1 MNKTKRGLQLGAAI
15 TSIVLSSILAIVA
28 LYLICALK
36 EVRDAFAGD
45 PEFSGVMY
53 ASTMLTYVLILFGC
67 YVLILFGCI
76 ANIVVSA
83 LICRKP
89 INTTHKG
96 LCITSLVL
104 NAALALFYIIG
115 ASLWCVLPLI
125 IVGLFIAELCLNS
138 KVPAATANLD
148 ASNATVVNTETT
160 ETIKTEINNE

>member
-15 TSIVLSSILAIVA
+15 ASIVLSSILAIVA

-45 PEFSGVMY
+45 PELGVMY
-53 ASTMLTYVLILFGC
+53 ASTMLT

-125 IVGLFIAELCLNS
+125 IVGLFIAELCVNS

>member
-15 TSIVLSSILAIVA
+15 TSIVLSSILAIIA

-53 ASTMLTYVLILFGC
+53 ASTMLTYVL

-125 IVGLFIAELCLNS
+125 IVGLFIAELCVNS

>member
-53 ASTMLTYVLILFGC
+53 ASTMLT

-148 ASNATVVNTETT
+148 ASNATDVNTETT

>member
-28 LYLICALK
+28 LYLISALK
-36 EVRDAFAGD
+36 EVHDAFASD
-45 PEFSGVMY
+45 PDFSGVMY
-53 ASTMLTYVLILFGC
+53 ATTMLTYVF
-67 YVLILFGCI
+67 ILFGCI

-89 INTTHKG
+89 VNTTHKG

-104 NAALALFYIIG
+104 NAVLAFIYILS

-125 IVGLFIAELCLNS
+125 IVGLFIAELCVNG
-138 KVPAATANLD
+138 KAKQPAIANAD
-148 ASNATVVNTETT
+148 AANVTTVSSETT
-160 ETIKTEINNE
+160 ENVETQNNNE

>member
-53 ASTMLTYVLILFGC
+53 ASTMLT

-138 KVPAATANLD
+138 KVPATTANLD